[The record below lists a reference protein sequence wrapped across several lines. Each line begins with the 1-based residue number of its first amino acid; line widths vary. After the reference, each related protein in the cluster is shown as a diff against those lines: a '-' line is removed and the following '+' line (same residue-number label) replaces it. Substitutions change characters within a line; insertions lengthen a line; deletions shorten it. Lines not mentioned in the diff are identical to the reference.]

1 MNINKNISVWRG
13 NNTPPTDYHLW
24 IKDDGSQFL
33 NINNKWILQ
42 SNDSNKDIINVSKL
56 FNNYN
61 ISLDQILLLL
71 SNYDNIPI
79 HQGIIL
85 RFKETNQWKEYI
97 LIDNDYKLKT
107 NWKLISVSNLL
118 DDSEKINSDYLPSY
132 VDDVLEFDWLSQFPT
147 KGESGKIYIE
157 KQPNRSY
164 RWTGNHY
171 EMIATMSL
179 ASELQIGLM
188 NSSDKR
194 TLNLIHQETL
204 FHPIININ
212 QICPNQGQ
220 GDNKDRWL
228 ITYAIEAA
236 WNWIKANPNRNIYL
250 SPGLSIMFRSTN
262 VRATNGFDGPFLVF
276 TYTSTNFSE
285 NEFKT
290 DSNWCRTLS
299 EADLNYELA
308 DSQYDGFLSKTDW
321 TRFNNNVS
329 TTNQHISNYN
339 NPHQTNKS
347 QIGLSNVTNDAQVK
361 RSEMGVSN
369 GVATL
374 DSSGKVP
381 SSQLPSYV
389 DDVLEY
395 TNKTTFPTTGETG
408 KIYVDTSTNK
418 IYRWSGITYVEISVS
433 LALGETSSTAYP
445 GDKGKAATD
454 NINKVKSTALSHI
467 DDTTPVTY
475 SASKVTV
482 NYECYEGDQYGSTG
496 TKHGAD
502 IAAAS
507 ETTAGVM
514 TAADKSKL
522 NAIESGAQVNS
533 ITGIKGN
540 AEGSYRTGNVN
551 ITPTNIGLGNVDNT
565 SDLSKPI
572 STAAQKALD
581 EKVDKIAGKGLS
593 TEDFTGAY
601 KTVLDN
607 LPTNY
612 APLVDG
618 IVPAANLPSYVDD
631 VLEFESKTAFPATGE
646 SGKIY
651 VSLDTNLTYRWGGT
665 EYVEISKSL
674 ALGETSSTAYAGNKG
689 KDTTDKL
696 NTHLENYN
704 NPHQVTKA
712 QIGLGNVDNTS
723 DLEKPISNAV
733 QAALDRKISELY
745 LGRYPITNS
754 DNRIRFDLQYF
765 ESSNMLTITDPNN
778 ETLAACSLPL
788 ASTENDGLFSR
799 DRVTKLNE
807 IESGAQV
814 NTVTGVK
821 GNSETNYRI
830 GNINITPTNIGL
842 GNVDNTSDLNK
853 PISTA
858 TQTELNKKV
867 DKVEGKGLS
876 TEDYTTADKTKLAG
890 IASGAQVN
898 SITGVKGGAEES
910 YRTGNVNITAAN
922 LGLGNVNNTSDADK
936 PISTAT
942 QTALNNKVD
951 KVTGKGLSSEDY
963 TSAEKTKL
971 SGIEAGAQVNTITG
985 IKGSSESSY
994 RIGNISISPANIG
1007 LGNVDNTSDLS
1018 KPISTATQS
1027 ALDGKVDKISGKRL
1041 SIEDYTKAEKDKLA
1055 GIEAGAQ
1062 VNTVTG
1068 VKGNSE
1074 TNYRTGN
1081 INITPT
1087 NIGLGNVDNT
1097 SDLDKPVSTAQQ
1109 IALDKKVDKVTG
1121 YGLSKNDFTDILK
1134 NKLDDIAEGAQVNS
1148 ITGVKG
1154 SSEETYRTGNVS
1166 ISASNIGLGN
1176 VNNTSDADKP
1186 ISTAQQTALNK
1197 KADKTYVD
1205 EQLETKADKADVD
1218 EQQISYVSSCFADC
1232 AETHEAKLKSITLA
1246 ASVIPSKAIFSI
1258 TLKIANNLTL
1268 LNQSPVYMHLIDI
1281 LGNVI
1286 GVSQNAVKQVQ
1297 NKGKYVTWFFD
1308 SVINTTGASFV
1319 IKLHTTNSASNAND
1333 SNFVGIIAHVS
1344 QDGGVEGI
1352 GVTSDDGTYH
1362 TDWTPAIGINV
1373 VNLAAIYPQIKE
1385 LQKYRMA
1392 YATSELP
1399 DISTTGHKANINEI
1413 RISQTTMGI
1422 SLVSSVSLMVAS
1434 DNAYNGEIFLLVFD
1448 INDNPVT
1455 VSNNSVNLS
1464 QNLGEYVTWYFTPFQ
1479 LTNDA
1484 IYRFVAFNDSFEKQ
1498 VMRIHVASGKN
1509 EGVTCFDQNDSP
1521 HTDYCPALGVNVDV
1535 IFTGDLYNNIQD
1547 INYKTTEL
1555 NNTTDRLSNEITKLN
1570 NTTDRLSTKITNVEI
1585 NLTNTF
1591 IGLEEILAYGVE
1603 WDTEVA
1609 DPHLTRIGNM
1619 SLHKTLPIQSQLKGC
1634 IAQKNKVIYWLNES
1648 DWRFKKD
1655 PETVSIGLTVDG
1667 GYSLVSDIFSTLR
1680 YEKQWVKIGGVA
1692 CQIGSI
1698 NTDTNTATLVA
1709 NDQLDA
1715 LGLVTGTQDVELGAV
1730 LNGYDGTVRVYCPSF
1745 YIKSIID
1752 GTKRRVWISTAKI
1765 DNSYTHQPEILID
1778 AYRST
1783 ILNTVPSNMGYL
1795 STLPVNSAISVVN
1808 THDYCRGGVGYK
1820 HEYDTYLETDP
1831 FRSGLCKPRTYDSRY
1846 YMRIFSRRADSE
1858 MLSYDQY
1865 KNIFYW
1871 LYVIEYANFNCQEAY
1886 NEAVTA
1892 EGYKQGGLGAGVT
1905 TIDSYHWQYYNDKYP
1920 LTPCGYCNELGNGTG
1935 LKTMTVVTP
1944 TTSGGDPTQTYNFSV
1959 PRWRGFDNPFGDIQT
1974 NLDGIIIQGD
1984 AKGNPKTVYITTDP
1998 NNYGDN
2004 ESAKNAMK
2012 IAGYE
2017 INQYGYT
2024 KEFDLGE
2031 AAHIIPKSVGGDTTK
2046 YKCDYHYIGVRDTS
2060 LRMLI
2065 VGGNAFNSSGAGLG
2079 FFTSYYDMSNVD
2091 TNIGFRSVSTFVSFS
2106 E

>member
-1 MNINKNISVWRG
+1 MIENINKNISVWRG

-97 LIDNDYKLKT
+97 LIDSDYKLKT
-107 NWKLISVSNLL
+107 NWKLISVSDLL
-118 DDSEKINSDYLPSY
+118 DDSEKINSNYLPSY

-157 KQPNRSY
+157 KQPNTSY

-171 EMIATMSL
+171 EMIATAST
-179 ASELQIGLM
+179 ASELKRGLM
-188 NSSDKR
+188 DSSDKR
-194 TLNLIHQETL
+194 ALNLIRQETL

-228 ITYAIEAA
+228 ISYAIEAA

-262 VRATNGFDGPFLVF
+262 VRATNGFDGPWLVF

-290 DSNWCRTLS
+290 DSNWCRILS

-321 TRFNNNVS
+321 TRFNNAAS
-329 TTNQHISNYN
+329 TINSHVTNFQ
-339 NPHQTNKS
+339 NPHHTNKS

-361 RSEMGVSN
+361 RSEMGANN

-374 DSSGKVP
+374 DSSGKVVT
-381 SSQLPSYV
+381 SQLPS
-389 DDVLEY
+389 
-395 TNKTTFPTTGETG
+395 F
-408 KIYVDTSTNK
+408 
-418 IYRWSGITYVEISVS
+418 
-433 LALGETSSTAYP
+433 
-445 GDKGKAATD
+445 
-454 NINKVKSTALSHI
+454 
-467 DDTTPVTY
+467 
-475 SASKVTV
+475 
-482 NYECYEGDQYGSTG
+482 
-496 TKHGAD
+496 
-502 IAAAS
+502 
-507 ETTAGVM
+507 
-514 TAADKSKL
+514 
-522 NAIESGAQVNS
+522 
-533 ITGIKGN
+533 
-540 AEGSYRTGNVN
+540 
-551 ITPTNIGLGNVDNT
+551 
-565 SDLSKPI
+565 
-572 STAAQKALD
+572 
-581 EKVDKIAGKGLS
+581 
-593 TEDFTGAY
+593 
-601 KTVLDN
+601 
-607 LPTNY
+607 
-612 APLVDG
+612 
-618 IVPAANLPSYVDD
+618 VDD
-631 VLEFESKTAFPATGE
+631 VLEFKSKTAFPATGE

-696 NTHLENYN
+696 NNHLINYE

-723 DLEKPISNAV
+723 DL
-733 QAALDRKISELY
+733 
-745 LGRYPITNS
+745 
-754 DNRIRFDLQYF
+754 
-765 ESSNMLTITDPNN
+765 
-778 ETLAACSLPL
+778 
-788 ASTENDGLFSR
+788 
-799 DRVTKLNE
+799 
-807 IESGAQV
+807 
-814 NTVTGVK
+814 
-821 GNSETNYRI
+821 
-830 GNINITPTNIGL
+830 
-842 GNVDNTSDLNK
+842 NK
-853 PISTA
+853 PVSTA

-867 DKVEGKGLS
+867 DKIEGKGLS
-876 TEDYTTADKTKLAG
+876 TEDYTTADKTKLAS

-898 SITGVKGGAEES
+898 SITGVKGGAEEN

-922 LGLGNVNNTSDADK
+922 IGLGNVNNTSDTDK

-951 KVTGKGLSSEDY
+951 KVIGKGLSSEDY

-971 SGIEAGAQVNTITG
+971 SGIEAGAQINTITG
-985 IKGSSESSY
+985 IKGNSESS
-994 RIGNISISPANIG
+994 
-1007 LGNVDNTSDLS
+1007 
-1018 KPISTATQS
+1018 
-1027 ALDGKVDKISGKRL
+1027 
-1041 SIEDYTKAEKDKLA
+1041 
-1055 GIEAGAQ
+1055 
-1062 VNTVTG
+1062 
-1068 VKGNSE
+1068 
-1074 TNYRTGN
+1074 
-1081 INITPT
+1081 
-1087 NIGLGNVDNT
+1087 
-1097 SDLDKPVSTAQQ
+1097 
-1109 IALDKKVDKVTG
+1109 
-1121 YGLSKNDFTDILK
+1121 
-1134 NKLDDIAEGAQVNS
+1134 
-1148 ITGVKG
+1148 
-1154 SSEETYRTGNVS
+1154 YRTGNVS
-1166 ISASNIGLGN
+1166 ISPANIGLGN

-1186 ISTAQQTALNK
+1186 ISTATQTALNGKVSTTVKVNGHTLNADVTVSKSDIGLGNVDNTSDANKPVSTAQQTALDKKVDKTITVNGHALSSNVTITKNDIGLGNVDNTSDADKPISTAQQTALNK
-1197 KADKTYVD
+1197 KVDKTYLD

-1218 EQQISYVSSCFADC
+1218 EQRISYVSPCFADC
-1232 AETHEAKLKSITLA
+1232 TETHEAKLKSITLA
-1246 ASVIPSKAIFSI
+1246 ASIIPSKVIFSI

-1268 LNQSPVYMHLIDI
+1268 LNQSPVYMHLADSS
-1281 LGNVI
+1281 GNVI

-1308 SVINTTGASFV
+1308 SVINTTGASFI
-1319 IKLHTTNSASNAND
+1319 IKLYTTDSASNAND

-1344 QDGGVEGI
+1344 KNGGIPGF
-1352 GVTSDDGTYH
+1352 GVTSDDGIFH

-1413 RISQTTMGI
+1413 RINQNTMGI
-1422 SLVSSVSLMVAS
+1422 SLVSSVSIMVAS
-1434 DNAYNGEIFLLVFD
+1434 DNAYDGELILLVLD
-1448 INDNPVT
+1448 INDNPVAF
-1455 VSNNSVNLS
+1455 SNNVINLS
-1464 QNLGEYVTWYFTPFQ
+1464 QNLGEYVTWYFEPFQ
-1479 LTNDA
+1479 LIDDT
-1484 IYRFVAFNDSFEKQ
+1484 IYRFIAFDINSFEKQ
-1498 VMRIHVASGKN
+1498 VMRIHVASNKN

-1521 HTDYCPALGVNVDV
+1521 HTDYCPALGVNVGA
-1535 IFTGDLYNNIQD
+1535 IFANDLYKNIYD
-1547 INYKTTEL
+1547 INEDLGNKIRNL
-1555 NNTTDRLSNEITKLN
+1555 NSTTDELSTNITKLN
-1570 NTTDRLSTKITNVEI
+1570 NTTDRLSTKMINVEAKL
-1585 NLTNTF
+1585 NSAF

-1619 SLHKTLPIQSQLKGC
+1619 SFHKTLPIQSQLKGC
-1634 IAQKNKVIYWLNES
+1634 IAQKDKVIYWLNES

-1655 PETVSIGLTVDG
+1655 PETASIGLTVDG

-1745 YIKSIID
+1745 YIKSEID
-1752 GTKRRVWISTAKI
+1752 GTKRRVWISTAKT
-1765 DNSYTHQPEILID
+1765 DNSYTYQPEILID

-1795 STLPVNSAISVVN
+1795 STLKARSIISVVN
-1808 THDYCRGGVGYK
+1808 THDYCRGG
-1820 HEYDTYLETDP
+1820 DRTDSANDAYLETDP
-1831 FRSGLCKPRTYDSRY
+1831 FRSNLCKPVTGESRSN
-1846 YMRIFSRRADSE
+1846 MRSYVRWAGSE

-1886 NEAVTA
+1886 KEALTD

-1905 TIDSYHWQYYNDKYP
+1905 TINDIHWNYYNKFCP

-1944 TTSGGDPTQTYNFSV
+1944 TTSGEDPTQTYNFSV
-1959 PRWRGFDNPFGDIQT
+1959 PRWRGFDNPFGDIWT
-1974 NLDGIIIQGD
+1974 MLDGIIIQGD
-1984 AKGNPKTVYITTDP
+1984 EEGNPSTVYTTTDP
-1998 NNYGDN
+1998 NNYGDS
-2004 ESAKNAMK
+2004 ESAKKAMK
-2012 IAGYE
+2012 IAGHE
-2017 INQYGYT
+2017 ITQNGHI

-2031 AAHIIPKSVGGDTTK
+2031 AAHIIPKSVGGDITK
-2046 YKCDYHYIGVRDTS
+2046 YKCDYHQTYPKDTS
-2060 LRMLI
+2060 IRTLL
-2065 VGGNAFNSSGAGLG
+2065 VGGSAINGANAGLG
-2079 FFTSYYDMSNVD
+2079 CFNSTYYTHEVSQSV
-2091 TNIGFRSVSTFVSFS
+2091 GFRSVSRFVSFS